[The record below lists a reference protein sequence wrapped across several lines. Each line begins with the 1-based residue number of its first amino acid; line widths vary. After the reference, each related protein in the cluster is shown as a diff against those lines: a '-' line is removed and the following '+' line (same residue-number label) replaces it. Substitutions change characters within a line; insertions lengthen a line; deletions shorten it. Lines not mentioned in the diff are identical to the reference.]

1 MPNPADEFRRQ
12 ESDKSV
18 MSDLAYL
25 PDGPQ
30 LRSLETDHLQSI
42 EGNPQTEDEQ
52 AMLAT
57 FEREGWS
64 IEKQRAYVPERL
76 KMARAVHAAE

>member
-30 LRSLETDHLQSI
+30 LQSLETDHLQSI

>member
-1 MPNPADEFRRQ
+1 
-12 ESDKSV
+12 

-30 LRSLETDHLQSI
+30 LQSLEADHLQAI
-42 EGNPQTEDEQ
+42 EGNPLTADEQ
-52 AMLAT
+52 SMFAM

-64 IEKQRAYVPERL
+64 IEKQRAHVLDRL